1 MVASLLFI
9 LWEFALCLGPTKKQ
23 TVLSLFS
30 TLFLRGEVR
39 TSFQSDLTMFPSF
52 CGFQS
57 APCSL
62 VEEFFFFSLWFEY
75 LRNIL

>member
-9 LWEFALCLGPTKKQ
+9 LRDFAMYVSLHATKKQ
-23 TVLSLFS
+23 PVLSLLS
-30 TLFLRGEVR
+30 TLFLTGEVR

-57 APCSL
+57 VPCSL
-62 VEEFFFFSLWFEY
+62 VELFCCGL
-75 LRNIL
+75 NT